1 MFDEQYQQ
9 EFNGKIKD
17 NNYIYATMLY
27 KDYEKKQ
34 KKELI
39 KGKILSYLP
48 VLTIAVY
55 VALSM
60 TGYFALGTKSQ
71 SQLNKANE
79 ILEQQAI
86 IIEKD
91 GVKVK
96 SYYEASV
103 TNINNTYN
111 LVVEVTNT
119 SNKTLK
125 SLKIIEDVSK
135 NSITAIDIYPD
146 ENKKEVVS
154 KDTGG
159 IQEYTIRMENIKFD
173 D

>member
-1 MFDEQYQQ
+1 
-9 EFNGKIKD
+9 
-17 NNYIYATMLY
+17 MLY

-103 TNINNTYN
+103 TNINNTYY
-111 LVVEVTNT
+111 LVAEVTNA

-125 SLKIIEDVSK
+125 SLKIVEDVSK
-135 NSITAIDIYPD
+135 TSMTVMDIYPD
-146 ENKKEVVS
+146 ENKKEIVS

-159 IQEYTIRMENIKFD
+159 IQEYTIRMEDIKFD
-173 D
+173 N

>member
-1 MFDEQYQQ
+1 
-9 EFNGKIKD
+9 
-17 NNYIYATMLY
+17 MLY
-27 KDYEKKQ
+27 KDCDEKQ

-39 KGKILSYLP
+39 KSKVLSYLP
-48 VLTIAVY
+48 VLTIALY
-55 VALSM
+55 VVLSM
-60 TGYFALGTKSQ
+60 IGYFSFRTRSQ
-71 SQLNKANE
+71 TQLNKAND
-79 ILEQQAI
+79 ILEEYATV
-86 IIEKD
+86 IESE

-159 IQEYTIRMENIKFD
+159 IQEYTIRIENIKFD
-173 D
+173 DWI

>member
-1 MFDEQYQQ
+1 
-9 EFNGKIKD
+9 
-17 NNYIYATMLY
+17 MLY
-27 KDYEKKQ
+27 KDYEEKQ

-39 KGKILSYLP
+39 KSKVLSYLP
-48 VLTIAVY
+48 VLTIALY
-55 VALSM
+55 VVLSM
-60 TGYFALGTKSQ
+60 IGYFSFRTRSQ
-71 SQLNKANE
+71 IQLNKAND
-79 ILEQQAI
+79 ILEEYATV
-86 IIEKD
+86 IESE

-173 D
+173 DWI